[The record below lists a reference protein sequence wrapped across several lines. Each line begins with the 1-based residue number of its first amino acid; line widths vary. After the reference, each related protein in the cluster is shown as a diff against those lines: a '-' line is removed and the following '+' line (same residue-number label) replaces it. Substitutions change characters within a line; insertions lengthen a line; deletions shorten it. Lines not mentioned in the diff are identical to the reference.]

1 MNPQKC
7 SIFTIVVDG
16 IRMFLKKR
24 IEVRLKG
31 IVLFVFFLIVSTDA
45 IRLSADAIRK
55 LADSLIVST
64 DCSILSVF
72 QKEGCCEDII
82 ERLVFLRFSV
92 L

>member
-1 MNPQKC
+1 M
-7 SIFTIVVDG
+7 VDG
-16 IRMFLKKR
+16 IRMFLKKWS
-24 IEVRLKG
+24 EMLLAG
-31 IVLFVFFLIVSTDA
+31 SVLFVFLLIVSANT

-82 ERLVFLRFSV
+82 ERLVFLRVSV

>member
-1 MNPQKC
+1 M
-7 SIFTIVVDG
+7 VDG

-24 IEVRLKG
+24 SEMLLAG
-31 IVLFVFFLIVSTDA
+31 SVLFVFLLIALLDA

>member
-1 MNPQKC
+1 MLLAG
-7 SIFTIVVDG
+7 S
-16 IRMFLKKR
+16 
-24 IEVRLKG
+24 
-31 IVLFVFFLIVSTDA
+31 VLFVFLLIALLGA

-55 LADSLIVST
+55 LADSLIVLTGST

>member
-1 MNPQKC
+1 M
-7 SIFTIVVDG
+7 VDG

-24 IEVRLKG
+24 SEMLLAG
-31 IVLFVFFLIVSTDA
+31 SVLVVFLLIVSANT

-82 ERLVFLRFSV
+82 ERLIFLRFSV

>member
-1 MNPQKC
+1 M
-7 SIFTIVVDG
+7 VDG
-16 IRMFLKKR
+16 IRIFLKKR
-24 IEVRLKG
+24 SEMLLAGSV
-31 IVLFVFFLIVSTDA
+31 FVVFLLIALLGA
-45 IRLSADAIRK
+45 IRLSADAIRE

>member
-1 MNPQKC
+1 
-7 SIFTIVVDG
+7 
-16 IRMFLKKR
+16 MFLKKR

-31 IVLFVFFLIVSTDA
+31 IVLFVFLLIVSANT

>member
-1 MNPQKC
+1 
-7 SIFTIVVDG
+7 
-16 IRMFLKKR
+16 MFLKKR
-24 IEVRLKG
+24 SEMLLAG
-31 IVLFVFFLIVSTDA
+31 SVLFVFLLIVSANT

-72 QKEGCCEDII
+72 QKEGCCENII

>member
-1 MNPQKC
+1 M
-7 SIFTIVVDG
+7 VVDG
-16 IRMFLKKR
+16 IRKFLKKWS
-24 IEVRLKG
+24 EMLLAG
-31 IVLFVFFLIVSTDA
+31 SVLFVFLLIVSANT

-82 ERLVFLRFSV
+82 ERLVFLRVSV

>member
-1 MNPQKC
+1 
-7 SIFTIVVDG
+7 
-16 IRMFLKKR
+16 MFLKKR
-24 IEVRLKG
+24 REMLLTG
-31 IVLFVFFLIVSTDA
+31 SVLFVFLLIVLLGA

-72 QKEGCCEDII
+72 QKEGCCGNII
-82 ERLVFLRFSV
+82 ERLIFLRFSV

>member
-1 MNPQKC
+1 M
-7 SIFTIVVDG
+7 VDG

-24 IEVRLKG
+24 REMLLAG
-31 IVLFVFFLIVSTDA
+31 SVLFVFLLIVSANT

>member
-1 MNPQKC
+1 MLLAG
-7 SIFTIVVDG
+7 SVFVV
-16 IRMFLKKR
+16 FL
-24 IEVRLKG
+24 
-31 IVLFVFFLIVSTDA
+31 LIVSANT
-45 IRLSADAIRK
+45 IRLSADAIRE

-72 QKEGCCEDII
+72 QKEGCCENII

>member
-1 MNPQKC
+1 M
-7 SIFTIVVDG
+7 
-16 IRMFLKKR
+16 KKWS
-24 IEVRLKG
+24 EMLLAG
-31 IVLFVFFLIVSTDA
+31 SVLFVFLLIVSANT

-82 ERLVFLRFSV
+82 ERLVFLRVSV